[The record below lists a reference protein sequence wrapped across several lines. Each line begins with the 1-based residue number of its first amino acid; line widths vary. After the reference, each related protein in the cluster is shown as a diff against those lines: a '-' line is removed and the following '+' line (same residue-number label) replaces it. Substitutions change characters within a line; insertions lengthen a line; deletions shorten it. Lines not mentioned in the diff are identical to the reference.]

1 MLDPA
6 RVKVIIFDYD
16 GTLRDSINPDV
27 PGTKPHAFAQAVARY
42 HPALKDREPEIAR
55 IYFETSGMNRVR
67 QLRIVEERFKIS
79 NPIEAE
85 KESEW
90 SALFDTCTNDREW
103 PLFPDALPALT
114 ALRKRGYSLGIGSSI
129 PQQRLETVMSY
140 HSELLDKFEFLL
152 GNQKWHKGL
161 GDEANFGK
169 GISYT
174 AYVCGKYGVTPE
186 QVAYVGDTPEDMKSG
201 FESGVYTIGRVDA
214 RIPHRREKLIAEF
227 PPDLTIESLMEL
239 LDTFTKPV

>member
-16 GTLRDSINPDV
+16 GTLCDSMNLDV
-27 PGTKPHAFAQAVARY
+27 PGTKPHAFARAVAGY
-42 HPALKDREPEIAR
+42 HPALQGREPEIAR

-79 NPIEAE
+79 NPVEPE

-129 PQQRLETVMSY
+129 PKQRLEMVIGY
-140 HSELLDKFEFLL
+140 HPALPNKFEFLL
-152 GNQKWHKGL
+152 GNQKWH
-161 GDEANFGK
+161 
-169 GISYT
+169 
-174 AYVCGKYGVTPE
+174 
-186 QVAYVGDTPEDMKSG
+186 
-201 FESGVYTIGRVDA
+201 
-214 RIPHRREKLIAEF
+214 
-227 PPDLTIESLMEL
+227 
-239 LDTFTKPV
+239 